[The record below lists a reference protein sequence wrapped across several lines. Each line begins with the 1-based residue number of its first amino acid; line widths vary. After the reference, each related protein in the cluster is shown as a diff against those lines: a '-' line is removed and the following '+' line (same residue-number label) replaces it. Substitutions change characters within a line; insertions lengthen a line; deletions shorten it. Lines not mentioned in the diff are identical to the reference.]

1 MAMFA
6 AAFIAMRSVRL
17 LPVFSSPAEEISA
30 PTIIRFEPPPPKPI
44 PAPRTRPVTSAP
56 APTPS
61 VIVAP
66 ATVPSSVAPPVTA
79 AAPVTAPPADSSAG
93 APKRR
98 ITDLL
103 PVEPALKPPAAPT
116 NVRGAPIGTAGFT
129 APFRALSEAER
140 DSIGAVQGARLAEAL
155 RRPPTKDELEAI
167 RHNIEPGRAPR
178 NTREGSDGKVVPLMN
193 GGVSVAI
200 PIWSMKTAFLGG
212 KGPSPEERKR
222 NAAIDSANRLIL
234 YRLQDRARL
243 LRDSLRADSLRRD
256 SIAKRIRP

>member
-17 LPVFSSPAEEISA
+17 LPVFSSPAEEIPA
-30 PTIIRFEPPPPKPI
+30 PTIIRFEPPAPKPI
-44 PAPRTRPVTSAP
+44 PTARPRVTTAAP
-56 APTPS
+56 APST
-61 VIVAP
+61 VVAP
-66 ATVPSSVAPPVTA
+66 VTVPSSVAPPATA
-79 AAPVTAPPADSSAG
+79 AAPVGAPPADSSASTST
-93 APKRR
+93 RR

-116 NVRGAPIGTAGFT
+116 NVRGAPVATAGVT
-129 APFRALSEAER
+129 ATFRPLSDAER

-155 RRPPTKDELEAI
+155 RRPPTKDELESI

-200 PIWSMKTAFLGG
+200 PIWSMQTGFLGG
-212 KGPSPEERKR
+212 KGPSPAERKR

>member
-44 PAPRTRPVTSAP
+44 ATPRPRPAVRAP
-56 APTPS
+56 APPS
-61 VIVAP
+61 VVAP
-66 ATVPSSVAPPVTA
+66 ATVPSAIAPPVTA
-79 AAPVTAPPADSSAG
+79 AAPVGAPPADSSAS
-93 APKRR
+93 APTRR

-116 NVRGAPIGTAGFT
+116 NVRGAPVATAGFT

-140 DSIGAVQGARLAEAL
+140 DSIGAIQGARLAEAL

-167 RHNIEPGRAPR
+167 RNNIEPGRAPR

-193 GGVSVAI
+193 GGVSVGV
-200 PIWSMKTAFLGG
+200 PIWSMKTGFLGG